1 MEQSEFVGK
10 YCLRPQN
17 FAWFLGAGT
26 SRAAGLP
33 TATDILWD
41 MKRRY
46 YCREENQD
54 LSRQDIQNKIIKD
67 RIQDFMVSRGFPNL
81 WADNE
86 YSIYFEKMYGNDK
99 EQQRGYLRG
108 SLSENNV
115 TMSVGNRVMGGLLSS
130 GHIRA
135 IFTTNF
141 DSVVEKAIAHTAGES
156 LSAYHLEGSASAN
169 KALNNEDYP
178 LYVKLHGDFRY
189 EALKNLPKDLE
200 TQNEELSQCFKNA
213 ANRFGFIVIGYSGR
227 DVSTMALF
235 REALD
240 SNNPFPHGLYWMGIK
255 GAPRH
260 PEVSELVELA
270 QSKGIHAD
278 YVEIE
283 TFDALMLR
291 LWRNIEDKSIDIDN
305 KIRRAQQSK
314 VNIPLP
320 KPGSKEEPIMRLNAL
335 PVLSFPERCLK
346 LTFRSPKTWSDLR
359 KVERE
364 THGNLIFVITD
375 AVCCWGLKSD
385 IKQAFHEELTSVEQV
400 DIPTDLAAVA
410 NRPIKGFVE
419 KALCMALGRNK
430 PLLSRA
436 TRAEAYLI
444 ANSLVDDKNALHPLT
459 EITGKISGIVPGVF
473 TPISD
478 EYPKAEQVR
487 WSEAVQVSLDVKD
500 GNLWLTLNPDIWIW
514 PYIARE
520 ISVDFMQRRRNDRF
534 NKKFNDLISAWIR
547 IIFGTDERNVEIT
560 VSSFSEGSD
569 AENPS
574 FRLAS
579 RTAFS
584 NRLVS

>member
-1 MEQSEFVGK
+1 MKQSEFVGK

-26 SRAAGLP
+26 SRAAGLR

-41 MKRRY
+41 MKRHY
-46 YCREENQD
+46 YCQEENQD
-54 LSRQDIQNKIIKD
+54 ISRQDIQNEIVKD
-67 RIQDFMVSRGFPNL
+67 RIQDFMASRGFPNL

-86 YSIYFEKMYGNDK
+86 YSIYFEKMFGNDK
-99 EQQRGYLRG
+99 EQQRGYLREI
-108 SLSENNV
+108 LSEDNV
-115 TMSVGNRVMGGLLSS
+115 SLSVGNRVMGGLLSL

-141 DSVVEKAIAHTAGES
+141 DSVVEKAMAQTVGEA
-156 LSAYHLEGSASAN
+156 LSAYHLEGSVSAN
-169 KALNNEDYP
+169 NALNNEEYP

-189 EALKNLPKDLE
+189 ESLKNLPKELE
-200 TQNEELSQCFKNA
+200 TQNEELSQCFINA

-235 REALD
+235 RESLN

-255 GAPRH
+255 GVPVH
-260 PEVSELVELA
+260 PAVSELVQLA
-270 QSKGIHAD
+270 QSKGVHAN

-291 LWRNIEDKSIDIDN
+291 LWRNIEDKPIGID
-305 KIRRAQQSK
+305 KQIRRTGKST
-314 VNIPLP
+314 VVIPLLN
-320 KPGSKEEPIMRLNAL
+320 PGRAKPIMRLNAL
-335 PVLSFPERCLK
+335 PILSFPKKCQK

-359 KVERE
+359 KVQKE
-364 THGNLIFVITD
+364 TPGNLIFVKTD
-375 AVCCWGLKSD
+375 SVWCWGLKSN
-385 IKQAFHEELTSVEQV
+385 IKQAFLEELISVEHV
-400 DIPTDLAAVA
+400 DIPTDLSSVA
-410 NRPIKGFVE
+410 NRSIKGFVE
-419 KALCMALGRNK
+419 KALCMALARGK
-430 PLLSRA
+430 SLLSRS
-436 TRAEAYLI
+436 TRIESYLI
-444 ANSLVDDKNALHPLT
+444 ANSLTDDNNALHPLT
-459 EITGKISGIVPGVF
+459 EITGSISGIVPGVF

-478 EYPKAEQVR
+478 EYPQAEQVR
-487 WSEAVQVSLDVKD
+487 WSEAVQVSLDVKN

-514 PYIARE
+514 PYSARE

-547 IIFGTDERNVEIT
+547 IIFGTDELNVEIE
-560 VSSFSEGSD
+560 VSSFAEGSG